1 MAPVSQDGIELIES
15 AFAAWNSGDIRA
27 FADLTAEDIVWLEVS
42 GRPEGDGAE
51 LHGRERMRRSL
62 ESLFEAWETYRLDV
76 QSLQAVDDRVVA
88 IVREV
93 AQGRSSGVK
102 IDSLWGYVITVS
114 DGQIVRVEAYR
125 NHEQA
130 LAAAPG
136 QPPGGV

>member
-1 MAPVSQDGIELIES
+1 VSQDSIELIES
-15 AFAAWNSGDIRA
+15 AFAAWNGGDIRA

-76 QSLQAVDDRVVA
+76 QSVQAVGDRVVA

-114 DGQIVRVEAYR
+114 EGQIVRVEAYR

-130 LAAAPG
+130 LAAASG

>member
-1 MAPVSQDGIELIES
+1 VSQDSIELIES
-15 AFAAWNSGDIRA
+15 AFAAWNRGDIRA

-62 ESLFEAWETYRLDV
+62 ESLFEVWETYRLDV
-76 QSLQAVDDRVVA
+76 QSVQAVGDRVVA

-102 IDSLWGYVITVS
+102 IDGLWGYVITVS
-114 DGQIVRVEAYR
+114 EGQIARVEAYR

-130 LAAAPG
+130 LVAAPA
-136 QPPGGV
+136 QPPGGE